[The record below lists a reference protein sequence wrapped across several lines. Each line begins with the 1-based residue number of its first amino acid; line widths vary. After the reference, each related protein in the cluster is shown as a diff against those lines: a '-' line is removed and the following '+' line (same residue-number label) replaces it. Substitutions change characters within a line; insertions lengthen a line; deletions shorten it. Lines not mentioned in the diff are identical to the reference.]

1 MFERFTDRARRVV
14 VEAQQE
20 ARLLRHHY
28 IGTEHLLLGLLSEG
42 QGMAAVSLEALGLS
56 LDQVRER
63 VSEIVGESAARQP
76 PEGHIP
82 FTPPA
87 KKTLEQSL
95 REALKLGDNHIGTE
109 HILLALVAQGDGVA
123 FQVLTELG
131 ADDKRVR
138 QQVMRVRALH
148 TAAVESRPVPGPG
161 HAQSAGSPG
170 RRTLGPP
177 GLFARL
183 DALEYKVAGLSA
195 EVDRLRELVTQ
206 QEIDSGEADSGE
218 AATD

>member
-28 IGTEHLLLGLLSEG
+28 IGTEHLLLGLLREG

-131 ADDKRVR
+131 ADDKRIR
-138 QQVMRVRALH
+138 QQVMRTRALH
-148 TAAVESRPVPGPG
+148 TAAVESRPIPGPER
-161 HAQSAGSPG
+161 AQSPG
-170 RRTLGPP
+170 RRALGPA

-206 QEIDSGEADSGE
+206 QEIDSGETDSGE